1 MSLLRLD
8 VYQVRNILKQTLIPS
23 PAINFLVGQNASGK
37 SSLLEAI
44 YILGRAKSFRSAAIK
59 SVITTGYEDL
69 IVSAQTV
76 QPGGNQLHLGI
87 KLDGKQFEIRIN
99 QQARQKRSDL
109 AYALPLQLIHPK
121 SYELLDAGP
130 QLRREFLDWGVF
142 NHDPGFLTAWRRF
155 KKALSQRNSLLKTR
169 QTGLIHVWDKEI
181 VNYGTIVNICRVKY
195 LEHFKPVFLSIA
207 QRFLTIDEVDIG
219 FVPGWDFERP
229 LEQVLAQELEKDLRY
244 GFTHSGPH
252 RADFQLKVKQRL
264 AKDFVSRGQTKLL
277 VLSLKLAQ
285 VQMLANVNN
294 TIGCILIDDFAAE
307 LDLANRAKLLDY
319 VDSLGCQVFITA
331 TERAD
336 LGDIN
341 QLKNY
346 KMFHVEHGRINPV

>member
-8 VYQVRNILKQTLIPS
+8 VYQVRNILKQTLTPS

-59 SVITTGYEDL
+59 SVISAGYEHL
-69 IVSAQTV
+69 IVSAQTI
-76 QPGGNQLHLGI
+76 QPGGNLLHLGI
-87 KLDGKQFEIRIN
+87 KLDGKQYEVRIN
-99 QQARQKRSDL
+99 QQARQRRSDL

-142 NHDPGFLTAWRRF
+142 NHDANFLTAWRRF

-169 QTGLIHVWDKEI
+169 QTRQIHVWDKEI
-181 VNYGTIVNICRVKY
+181 VNYGTIVNVCRLNY
-195 LEHFKPVFLSIA
+195 LQRFKPVFLSIA
-207 QRFLTIDEVDIG
+207 QRFLAIDDLEIG
-219 FVPGWDFERP
+219 FVPGWEEQHP
-229 LEQVLAQELEKDLRY
+229 LEQVLTAELEKDLRY

-252 RADFQLKVKQRL
+252 RADIQLKVKQRL
-264 AKDFVSRGQTKLL
+264 ARDFVSRGQTKLL

-285 VQMLANVNN
+285 VQMLANDQSAL
-294 TIGCILIDDFAAE
+294 GCILIDDFAAE
-307 LDLANRAKLLDY
+307 LDSANRAKLLDY

-331 TERAD
+331 TEAAE
-336 LGDIN
+336 LGEISH
-341 QLKNY
+341 LKNY
-346 KMFHVEHGRINPV
+346 KMFHVEQGRISPV